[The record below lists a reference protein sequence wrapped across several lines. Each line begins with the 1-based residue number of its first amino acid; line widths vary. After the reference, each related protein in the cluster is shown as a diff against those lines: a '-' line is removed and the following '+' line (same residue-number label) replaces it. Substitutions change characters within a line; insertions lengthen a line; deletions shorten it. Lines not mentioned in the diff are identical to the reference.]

1 MAKEAGRR
9 VEMHRQPLPDVRLS
23 DLPQDIVV
31 ELFHLAA
38 HHFQA
43 LAYPD
48 WWVLSLAAD
57 AVGRQDWG
65 LVRTCLELFER
76 RRIFCTLEAC
86 ILSSLWTALPTL
98 AEGPSDEDVHELIEE
113 WVQ

>member
-1 MAKEAGRR
+1 
-9 VEMHRQPLPDVRLS
+9 MHRQPLPDVRLS

-43 LAYPD
+43 LGYPD
-48 WWVLSLAAD
+48 AWLLAVAGD
-57 AVGRQDWG
+57 SVGRQDWG
-65 LVRTCLELFER
+65 LVRSCLELFER
-76 RRIFCTLEAC
+76 RRVFCMLEAS

-98 AEGPSDEDVHELIEE
+98 AEEPSDEDVHELIEE
-113 WVQ
+113 GDSNATATVD